1 MAKTSLKKLLIAVY
15 HSEHNLLKAA
25 KLLKDQ
31 GVKIL
36 DVFAPFPIHG
46 IDELIGIPR
55 SRLPRF
61 TFLFGAM
68 GLFASFVLQW
78 GVNMVAWPM
87 NIGGKPD
94 NAWPAFIPV
103 SFELTVLFG
112 GVLSVVAFLAK
123 SQLFPGKVTKLSLP
137 VATND
142 GFVVALDMAQSGFN
156 MEKTIKLL
164 QDTGAM
170 EIRESEG

>member
-1 MAKTSLKKLLIAVY
+1 MAKTSLKKLLLAVY

-31 GVKIL
+31 GIKVL
-36 DVFAPFPIHG
+36 DVFAPFPVHG
-46 IDELIGIPR
+46 IDELVGIPR

-68 GLFASFVLQW
+68 GLLAAFAMQW

-103 SFELTVLFG
+103 CFELTVLFG
-112 GVLSVVAFLAK
+112 GVLSVLVFLAK
-123 SQLFPGKVTKLSLP
+123 SQLFPGKSAKL
-137 VATND
+137 
-142 GFVVALDMAQSGFN
+142 F
-156 MEKTIKLL
+156 I
-164 QDTGAM
+164 
-170 EIRESEG
+170 